1 MRLSWSLLG
10 LWTVLGLCQ
19 KTAPVD
25 PNILQQILTTIPQ
38 CALPCTAQ
46 AAAASPCAAND
57 FECTCNDP
65 VFNAQVERCVVSSCT
80 IKQSLT
86 SKNASEALCNRNPP
100 TLKPPIVPIGLAIAT
115 LGFLL
120 RILAK
125 LPLPWGL
132 YPLQPLWWDDAV
144 LVVAMILFV
153 IPGSALGI
161 VLVNTGLG
169 SSIWTIPFEN
179 ITKIL
184 HIYYFEG
191 TMYLTGLSFI
201 RISMLLTYLRIFPGA
216 VFRQMAFLSIG
227 LNVVCA
233 VVFFLLSTFQCVPVS
248 YSWHRWDGE
257 HEGHCYNIHL
267 QIRVAAIV
275 NILLDVAAVVLPLP
289 QLWKM
294 KLNTPKKLL
303 VFLMFT
309 IGLLVPIVSVIRL
322 QTLVQFG
329 NAMNVTYV
337 YARVGYWS
345 SAEQHLAVLC
355 ACMPAIRNLIRRFWK
370 RSTTVTHASKST
382 NSSGN
387 IANSNDTMMEAGS
400 WPREERHS
408 IPLKDIYNDE
418 DRRYDRKASHT
429 ASPGSFWVHAL
440 ETASPA

>member
-1 MRLSWSLLG
+1 
-10 LWTVLGLCQ
+10 
-19 KTAPVD
+19 
-25 PNILQQILTTIPQ
+25 
-38 CALPCTAQ
+38 
-46 AAAASPCAAND
+46 
-57 FECTCNDP
+57 
-65 VFNAQVERCVVSSCT
+65 
-80 IKQSLT
+80 
-86 SKNASEALCNRNPP
+86 
-100 TLKPPIVPIGLAIAT
+100 
-115 LGFLL
+115 
-120 RILAK
+120 
-125 LPLPWGL
+125 
-132 YPLQPLWWDDAV
+132 
-144 LVVAMILFV
+144 MILFV

-169 SSIWTIPFEN
+169 SSIWTISFEN
-179 ITKIL
+179 ITNIL

-216 VFRQMAFLSIG
+216 VFRQMAFISIG

-257 HEGHCYNIHL
+257 HEGHCYNINL

-294 KLNTPKKLL
+294 KLNTPKTLL
-303 VFLMFT
+303 VFLMFA

-322 QTLVQFG
+322 QTLLQFG

-370 RSTTVTHASKST
+370 RSTTVTHASGST
-382 NSSGN
+382 DSSGN

-408 IPLKDIYNDE
+408 IPLKDIHNDE